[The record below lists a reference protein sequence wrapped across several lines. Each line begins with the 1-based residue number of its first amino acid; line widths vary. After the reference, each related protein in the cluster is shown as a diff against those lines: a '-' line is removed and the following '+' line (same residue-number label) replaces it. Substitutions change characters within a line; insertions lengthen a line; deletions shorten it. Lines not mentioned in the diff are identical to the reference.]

1 LPCAYRKSHP
11 AVFTNATISIRQ
23 GQAVIDGQLL
33 VIQVGGCRNAGRD
46 HAERQDVPPLYEEGK
61 HRRYSLLFSVNGGAF
76 TVAKILVG
84 SECKPPVVLGRLT
97 LPELSW
103 GMILFTVVMVLDIY
117 AFGHKMRNK
126 HFLPEAFD
134 WRGKSVL
141 ISIGLIICLGWF
153 LVGGP
158 PCAH

>member
-1 LPCAYRKSHP
+1 VLE
-11 AVFTNATISIRQ
+11 
-23 GQAVIDGQLL
+23 D
-33 VIQVGGCRNAGRD
+33 
-46 HAERQDVPPLYEEGK
+46 AEMPEEITLKDKMSLYEEGK

-76 TVAKILVG
+76 AVAKILVG

-117 AFGHKMRNK
+117 AFGHKMRK
-126 HFLPEAFD
+126 KDFLPEAFD

-158 PCAH
+158 PCAR

>member
-1 LPCAYRKSHP
+1 M
-11 AVFTNATISIRQ
+11 V
-23 GQAVIDGQLL
+23 QLL
-33 VIQVGGCRNAGRD
+33 VIRVGGCRNAGRD
-46 HAERQDVPPLYEEGK
+46 HAERQDVPLRGGQT
-61 HRRYSLLFSVNGGAF
+61 HRRYSLFSVNGGAF
-76 TVAKILVG
+76 AVARILVG

-103 GMILFTVVMVLDIY
+103 GMILLTVVMVLDIY

-126 HFLPEAFD
+126 DFLPEAFD

-141 ISIGLIICLGWF
+141 ISIGLIICLGCF

-158 PCAH
+158 PCAR